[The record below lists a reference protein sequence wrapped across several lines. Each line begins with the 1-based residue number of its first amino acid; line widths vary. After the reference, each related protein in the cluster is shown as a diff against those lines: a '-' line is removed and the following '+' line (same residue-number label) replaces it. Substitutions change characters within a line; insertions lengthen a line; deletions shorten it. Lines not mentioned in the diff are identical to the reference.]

1 MLHSNK
7 LQQSCSRITYDL
19 SGNRVVMIRFISI
32 SLCVNILVTGSSE
45 VRIPLK
51 CHNAARLPQQAK
63 ALDCVCR
70 CRYRTQD
77 SGILDG
83 REKPCGKREMCSAF
97 ADRMACGHGSSVAP
111 PTKTTLLADRFF
123 FFFLHSML
131 LGMRGDS
138 RRGGGSDSRPAFP
151 TALHRGFRWFW
162 RLCDPVR

>member
-1 MLHSNK
+1 
-7 LQQSCSRITYDL
+7 
-19 SGNRVVMIRFISI
+19 MIRFISI

-51 CHNAARLPQQAK
+51 CHSAARLPQQAK

-111 PTKTTLLADRFF
+111 PTKTTLRADRLFF
-123 FFFLHSML
+123 FFCIQCCSECEAI
-131 LGMRGDS
+131 RAE
-138 RRGGGSDSRPAFP
+138 GGVPLAGRLSQRHCIVGSD
-151 TALHRGFRWFW
+151 GFGDCATRCDDWCVGYLELTVVT
-162 RLCDPVR
+162 RRLLCDVTV